1 MKKVY
6 LQPSIYLHTLKIES
20 QILSTTIKGTA
31 SEEHYGGNEGVTE
44 EEEKQKDPEVT
55 PTIGGTGD
63 DNGFILGAPTN
74 RYHR

>member
-31 SEEHYGGNEGVTE
+31 SEDHWGEQTNENPDGDKE
-44 EEEKQKDPEVT
+44 GT

-63 DNGFILGAPTN
+63 DNGFILGAPAN
-74 RYHR
+74 RHNR

>member
-20 QILSTTIKGTA
+20 QILAVTIKGSA
-31 SEEHYGGNEGVTE
+31 SEDHWGEQTSENPTGDKEG
-44 EEEKQKDPEVT
+44 T

-74 RYHR
+74 KRTY